1 MMSGLGPAA
10 ASPLVYARLDTL
22 PRRGPLGQS
31 RPGHKSRAAGPPA
44 ATGQPPP
51 GSQMKRARKPLR
63 VLWGKPP
70 ALSLPAHGPWT
81 GRLTPGVPLPG
92 EAGSAWLGQP
102 EGNET
107 RRERIEGYRR
117 ALADAG
123 LLGFE
128 NVVVAGRNEAADA
141 RQALLP
147 VLAGPGRPSALF
159 AVTQTMTIG
168 ALQSL
173 WEAGLELPKDISL
186 LAFDDS
192 EWFTALKPFVST
204 VRQPTD
210 DFADQAWAMLMA
222 RLNNDRSPTLQ
233 SEVHAS
239 LAIRES
245 TIPYQGPLVTE
256 VVP

>member
-1 MMSGLGPAA
+1 VAA
-10 ASPLVYARLDTL
+10 AHEGTRHLISLGH
-22 PRRGPLGQS
+22 RRILLLASDPS
-31 RPGHKSRAAGPPA
+31 
-44 ATGQPPP
+44 
-51 GSQMKRARKPLR
+51 LR
-63 VLWGKPP
+63 
-70 ALSLPAHGPWT
+70 
-81 GRLTPGVPLPG
+81 
-92 EAGSAWLGQP
+92 
-102 EGNET
+102 NI
-107 RRERIEGYRR
+107 RERVEGYRR
-117 ALADAG
+117 ALADAD

-128 NVVVAGRNEAADA
+128 NVVVAGRNEAAHA
-141 RQALLP
+141 RQVVLP

-239 LAIRES
+239 LVIRES